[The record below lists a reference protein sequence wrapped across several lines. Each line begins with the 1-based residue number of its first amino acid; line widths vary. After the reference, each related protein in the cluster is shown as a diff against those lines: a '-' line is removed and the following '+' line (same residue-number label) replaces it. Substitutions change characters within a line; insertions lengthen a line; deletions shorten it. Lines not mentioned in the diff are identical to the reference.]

1 MKTERGSLTVELVLL
16 APVLMAMVLFG
27 VHAGR
32 LGEAKIQ
39 VQHAADQGARA
50 GSQASES
57 KMVESSRHASERDLR
72 LSGVACIDVSIQVE
86 RVAAGSVDAVRVSI
100 SCRVRDDG
108 TELLGLFPDVVH
120 ASSIEV
126 IDRWRVR

>member
-39 VQHAADQGARA
+39 VQHAGDQGARA

-100 SCRVRDDG
+100 SCRVRNDG

>member
-50 GSQASES
+50 GSQVSES

-120 ASSIEV
+120 ALSIEV

>member
-32 LGEAKIQ
+32 LSEAKIQ

-50 GSQASES
+50 GSQTSES
-57 KMVESSRHASERDLR
+57 KMIEFARQASERDLR
-72 LSGVACIDVSIQVE
+72 LSGVACIDISIQVE
-86 RVAAGSVDAVRVSI
+86 RVTAGTVDAVRVSI

-108 TELLGLFPDVVH
+108 TELLGLFPDVVR

-126 IDRWRVR
+126 VDRWRVR

>member
-1 MKTERGSLTVELVLL
+1 MRTERGSLTVELVLL

-32 LGEAKIQ
+32 LSEAKIQ

-57 KMVESSRHASERDLR
+57 KIVESSRQASERDLR
-72 LSGVACIDVSIQVE
+72 LSGVACVDISIQVE

>member
-100 SCRVRDDG
+100 SCRGRDDG

>member
-50 GSQASES
+50 GSQVSES

-86 RVAAGSVDAVRVSI
+86 RVAAGSVDAVQVSI

>member
-120 ASSIEV
+120 ALSIEV

>member
-1 MKTERGSLTVELVLL
+1 MRTERGSLTVELVLL
-16 APVLMAMVLFG
+16 APVLMVMVLFG

-32 LGEAKIQ
+32 LSEAKIQ

-57 KMVESSRHASERDLR
+57 KIVESSRQASERDLR
-72 LSGVACIDVSIQVE
+72 LSGVACVDISIQVE

-108 TELLGLFPDVVH
+108 TELLDLFPDVVH

>member
-39 VQHAADQGARA
+39 VQHAADQRSRS
-50 GSQASES
+50 GSQVSES

-86 RVAAGSVDAVRVSI
+86 RVAAGSVDAVQVSI

-120 ASSIEV
+120 ALSIEV

>member
-32 LGEAKIQ
+32 LSEAKIQ

-57 KMVESSRHASERDLR
+57 KMVESSRHASELDLR
-72 LSGVACIDVSIQVE
+72 LSGVACIDISIQVE
-86 RVAAGSVDAVRVSI
+86 RVTAGTVDAVRVSI

-108 TELLGLFPDVVH
+108 TELLGLFPDVVR

-126 IDRWRVR
+126 VDRWRVR

>member
-100 SCRVRDDG
+100 SCRVRNDG

-120 ASSIEV
+120 ALSIEV

>member
-1 MKTERGSLTVELVLL
+1 MKSERGSLTVELVLL
-16 APVLMAMVLFG
+16 APVLMVLVLFG

-50 GSQASES
+50 GSQASEA
-57 KMVESSRHASERDLR
+57 KLVESSRHASERDLR

-100 SCRVRDDG
+100 SCRVRNDG

>member
-1 MKTERGSLTVELVLL
+1 MKSERGSLTVELVLL

-27 VHAGR
+27 VHTGR

-100 SCRVRDDG
+100 SCRVRNDG

>member
-57 KMVESSRHASERDLR
+57 KMV
-72 LSGVACIDVSIQVE
+72 
-86 RVAAGSVDAVRVSI
+86 
-100 SCRVRDDG
+100 
-108 TELLGLFPDVVH
+108 
-120 ASSIEV
+120 
-126 IDRWRVR
+126 